1 MRCSVLAICDIATH
15 DAGGWRMNGLSKTRW
30 IKAFRF
36 MSNQPR
42 QAPREALVI
51 QYKTIQEMAATG
63 TSIHRSTD
71 LMNTTRSWTIAFS
84 SVTAASHPVR
94 PMIAAR
100 SDAREH
106 IRSPDTSDQSR

>member
-15 DAGGWRMNGLSKTRW
+15 DAGGWRMNGLSRTRW

-42 QAPREALVI
+42 QAPREALAI

-71 LMNTTRSWTIAFS
+71 LMKTIA
-84 SVTAASHPVR
+84 PMRVR
-94 PMIAAR
+94 LTGSLTR
-100 SDAREH
+100 RFKGLLGEGCC
-106 IRSPDTSDQSR
+106 R